1 MKKKKK
7 KTMMNHKK
15 KIKMKN
21 SKIKIKYIIFN
32 KIMYNNYKLILNNC
46 LNN

>member
-21 SKIKIKYIIFN
+21 NKIKIKYIIFN
-32 KIMYNNYKLILNNC
+32 KIMYNNYKIILNNC